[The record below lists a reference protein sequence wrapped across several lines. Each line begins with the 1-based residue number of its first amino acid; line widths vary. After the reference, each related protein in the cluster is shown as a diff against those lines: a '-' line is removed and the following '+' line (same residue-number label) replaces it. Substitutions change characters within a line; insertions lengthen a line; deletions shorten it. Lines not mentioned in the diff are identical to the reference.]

1 VKDFFKRHERRIEGM
16 GKTGKKRVPRLVVA
30 SFLAIAP
37 GIAHA
42 EDIAGGS
49 TIHVV
54 GISREACDRISAYIP
69 NGEAD
74 YKPGAAADGST
85 VAPADLDGGYGVA
98 SRGSYSFPVT
108 IDPFRGQSPQFSAH
122 TEMEVAQVTLDT
134 ATGRVTVDGQ
144 DVTGAD
150 RALAEACAH
159 LNDRPA
165 H

>member
-1 VKDFFKRHERRIEGM
+1 M
-16 GKTGKKRVPRLVVA
+16 GKTGKKRFLRLAAA
-30 SFLAIAP
+30 SLLAIAP

-42 EDIAGGS
+42 EDLAGGS

-54 GISREACDRISAYIP
+54 GISREACDHIATYIP

-74 YKPGAAADGST
+74 YKPGVAADGST

-98 SRGSYSFPVT
+98 LRESYSFPVT

-122 TEMEVAQVTLDT
+122 TEMEVAQVTLDA

-144 DVTGAD
+144 DVTGAA
-150 RALAEACAH
+150 RALAEACAR
-159 LNDRPA
+159 LNDEPA